1 MPKINI
7 DDIEYNT
14 EDLTDNGNMQLRSL
28 QFLESQLEKIGRE
41 ILAYHTARLVYI
53 QELKSEINNTD
64 MKTK

>member
-41 ILAYHTARLVYI
+41 ILAYHTARRVYI